1 MAAGS
6 FTIRDGERTIRF
18 GEGCAAEASDLLR
31 QGGFDG
37 YTLLT
42 TERAAGSVRLDPAV
56 RLHVPAGLVDE
67 ISAWLLPD
75 AGDGP
80 LVALG
85 GGRVIDTAK
94 AIGGV
99 TGAPVAAIPTTLSG
113 AELTPF
119 HRTPAGVEGAR
130 MVRPSLVVAD
140 PALMASQPGP
150 ELWASAMNAVAHG
163 MEALYTPLANPIAE
177 AAALRG
183 AAAIFREEVALGA
196 LLCGWASGMTGFAV
210 HHATCQLIVRTADS
224 PHAQTNA
231 VMLPHFARMMSGRA
245 PGAMGELARAL
256 GDPEGDPDAAAG
268 RAAKLSARSGHTRLA
283 TLGVEEEHL
292 PRVAAAVMRHPA
304 LGNTPD
310 PPDEAELLALLRDA
324 L

>member
-1 MAAGS
+1 M
-6 FTIRDGERTIRF
+6 RDGERTIRF
-18 GEGCAAEASDLLR
+18 GEGSAAEAPDLLR
-31 QGGFDG
+31 QAGFES

-42 TERAAGSVRLDPAV
+42 TERAAGSAPVADGAAQVVL
-56 RLHVPAGLVDE
+56 VPPGLVDE
-67 ISAWLLPD
+67 ISASLLPET
-75 AGDGP
+75 GEGP

-94 AIGGV
+94 AIASV

-140 PALMASQPGP
+140 PLLMTSQPGP
-150 ELWASAMNAVAHG
+150 ELAASAMNALAHG
-163 MEALYTPLANPIAE
+163 MEALYTPLANPLAE
-177 AAALRG
+177 LAALRG
-183 AAAIFREEVALGA
+183 AALIASDDLALGA
-196 LLCGWASGMTGFAV
+196 LLCGWASATTGFAV
-210 HHATCQLIVRTADS
+210 HHATCQLLVRTAGS

-231 VMLPHFARMMSGRA
+231 VMLPHFAGMMAARA
-245 PGAMGELARAL
+245 PGVMGQFARAL
-256 GDPEGDPDAAAG
+256 GDPDGDPDAAAG

-283 TLGVEEEHL
+283 TLGVEDEHL
-292 PRVAAAVMRHPA
+292 PRVAAAVRQHPA
-304 LGNTPD
+304 LHNTPD
-310 PPDEAELLALLRDA
+310 PPDEQELLDLLRAA